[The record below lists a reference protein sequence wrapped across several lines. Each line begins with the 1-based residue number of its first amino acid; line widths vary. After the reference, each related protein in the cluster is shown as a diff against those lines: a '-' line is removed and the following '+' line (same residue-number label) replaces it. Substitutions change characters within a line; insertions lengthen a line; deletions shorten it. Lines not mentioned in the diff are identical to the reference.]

1 MLIPAKAKS
10 DFSVECALPVI
21 AHCFLVTPH
30 HPPFANGC
38 MPVPCLATLTAA
50 NIYSPLQ
57 YLVLAISRKAGAL
70 GILRPDRGEAMQ
82 DSGFEL
88 LRIPLPRTPVHTAP
102 SRPVCDPFLSA
113 AQDAALGLLRCSRGD
128 N

>member
-1 MLIPAKAKS
+1 MYAYTCESGP
-10 DFSVECALPVI
+10 DFSVECALLVI
-21 AHCFLVTPH
+21 THCFLVTPH
-30 HPPFANGC
+30 HLPFVNGC

-70 GILRPDRGEAMQ
+70 GILRPHLGEAMQ

-88 LRIPLPRTPVHTAP
+88 LRIPLLRGWVNKVRKEPGHI
-102 SRPVCDPFLSA
+102 SRPSPI
-113 AQDAALGLLRCSRGD
+113 ALIPL
-128 N
+128 